1 MNREIQMKQ
10 KVLDMLKEFM
20 MGEEGSK
27 FKPKAIEV
35 EMIGK
40 PTKEGLKDVLED
52 AAEANPVED
61 EDCEDEAYEESALDR
76 MADKAGAEEMG
87 ESEKD
92 YEDSETDEERDA
104 KAKKMTLSE
113 FLASRK

>member
-40 PTKEGLKDVLED
+40 PKDAGSLKDVLKD

-61 EDCEDEAYEESALDR
+61 EDFENSAVDR
-76 MADKAGAEEMG
+76 AADKMGAEDLG
-87 ESEKD
+87 ESERD
-92 YEDSETDEERDA
+92 YEDSEEDEEGDE
-104 KAKKMTLSE
+104 KAKRMTLSE